1 MGAVAFVLLIACAN
15 VANLLLARSASRS
28 REISTRVSLGAGR
41 WRIVQQLLVE
51 SLVLSTSGGLLGFG
65 LSWLGVRWFDLATAD
80 TGKPYWMTF
89 TMDPVVF
96 GFLAAISLAT
106 AVVFGLAPAL
116 QISKRDVNNVLKEG
130 GGRSGTGGRRMHR
143 WTSALIVVEIV
154 LTLVLLAGAGLMVR
168 SFLTLY
174 RTDFGFDPSRV
185 LTTQVFLPFNRYP
198 RSDIRAR
205 LYEQLE
211 ERLRG
216 ISAIEAA
223 AVASNPPL
231 GGGYLRQLAIPG
243 RPSDADRLPDVT
255 LVGISPGYFDT
266 LGVKVKRGRALD
278 GTPGHESVI
287 VNDRFVARHFPDED
301 PLGRQ
306 IELRDPVPALEAA
319 PPRWAR
325 IVGVVQ
331 PVRQR
336 NFQEAE
342 PDPVVYMP
350 YQLDLQQNATLL
362 VRGRGSPG
370 QITAIVREE
379 MRAVE
384 PDVPLV
390 GIQTMDRSL
399 AQLRWPFRVFGAM
412 FAIFALIAL
421 ILSAVGLYGVT
432 AYTVTQ
438 RTGEIGVRMALG
450 ARSPQVLW
458 LVFRRSI
465 TQLAV
470 GVPLGV
476 GGALG
481 VGRLV
486 QSLLFQTSGRDLFT
500 IGLIT
505 MLMIL
510 VSMFACLRPAV
521 RAMRLD
527 PASALRHE

>member
-1 MGAVAFVLLIACAN
+1 
-15 VANLLLARSASRS
+15 
-28 REISTRVSLGAGR
+28 
-41 WRIVQQLLVE
+41 
-51 SLVLSTSGGLLGFG
+51 
-65 LSWLGVRWFDLATAD
+65 
-80 TGKPYWMTF
+80 
-89 TMDPVVF
+89 MDPVVF

-106 AVVFGLAPAL
+106 GIVFGLAPAL
-116 QISKRDVNNVLKEG
+116 QISKRDVNDVLKEG

-154 LTLVLLAGAGLMVR
+154 LTLVLLAGAGLMMR

-198 RSDIRAR
+198 RPDIRAR

-216 ISAIEAA
+216 ISAIEGA

-231 GGGYLRQLAIPG
+231 GGGYLRQLAIAG

-266 LGVKVKRGRALD
+266 LGVKVKRGRPFNALD

-287 VNDRFVARHFPDED
+287 VNDRFVAMHFPDED

-319 PPRWAR
+319 PPRSAS

-336 NFQEAE
+336 SFLEAE

-370 QITAIVREE
+370 QITAILREE

-412 FAIFALIAL
+412 FVIFALIAL
-421 ILSAVGLYGVT
+421 ALSAVGLYGVT
-432 AYTVTQ
+432 AYTVNQ

-476 GGALG
+476 AGALG

-527 PASALRHE
+527 PATALRHE